1 MLRHLEFSARAAKEF
16 LGKIRSQ
23 PISGYSIGDKI
34 YVDIRCYSTEWYDNE
49 LTFLTDRYDKVY
61 VVIYEVTGVYN
72 RFLKAYCPV
81 YDERWEA
88 TSGPCK
94 LDSYWC
100 YAFGHRRALTDEM
113 VLVTPE
119 LCRDHPQLISPD
131 ASTRQRVLEFHFPEC
146 RVVPPPPP
154 VAPKLSS
161 IPPTTR
167 QLRSADRPAP
177 TLFMLRPTPDK
188 KPLPRAIVPAKSL
201 RRDDPLH
208 LKIDVPDLL
217 RRQAEDYEYECAYYA
232 QFGFASPSGRHVS
245 STLLLRA
252 FLSLL
257 MTLKPRLR
265 LLPLPSVLAVAPLS
279 RLKMKTLRSQGERRR
294 RPLSQSHTSE
304 QERGVFTPSPIPGS

>member
-1 MLRHLEFSARAAKEF
+1 M
-16 LGKIRSQ
+16 
-23 PISGYSIGDKI
+23 
-34 YVDIRCYSTEWYDNE
+34 
-49 LTFLTDRYDKVY
+49 TFLTDRYDKVY
-61 VVIYEVTGVYN
+61 VVTYEITGVYN

-88 TSGPCK
+88 TSGPCT

-131 ASTRQRVLEFHFPEC
+131 ASTRQHVLEFHFPEC

-154 VAPKLSS
+154 DAPKLSS

-188 KPLPRAIVPAKSL
+188 KPLPRAIVYPPKPRLSFSP
-201 RRDDPLH
+201 DDL
-208 LKIDVPDLL
+208 
-217 RRQAEDYEYECAYYA
+217 E
-232 QFGFASPSGRHVS
+232 ASPSVAASAKRPRRGSVVETEDEDPQKPGGEEEKTPVS
-245 STLLLRA
+245 EPHLHPPFQVHSLDETRLGGAEAGVCFTYLL
-252 FLSLL
+252 
-257 MTLKPRLR
+257 
-265 LLPLPSVLAVAPLS
+265 
-279 RLKMKTLRSQGERRR
+279 
-294 RPLSQSHTSE
+294 
-304 QERGVFTPSPIPGS
+304 I